1 MCCKEY
7 ARNFKE
13 SKQWVQNIAALSILI
28 QLRSRVD
35 DRKTSKEALIRLV
48 RKLLGKKKK
57 SASHLIILAISL
69 WIEKGSSVAEK
80 SVT

>member
-57 SASHLIILAISL
+57 CEPFDNLIAISL
-69 WIEKGSSVAEK
+69 EIKNGSSVAEK
-80 SVT
+80 SIT

>member
-1 MCCKEY
+1 MGAK
-7 ARNFKE
+7 
-13 SKQWVQNIAALSILI
+13 NIAALSILI

-57 SASHLIILAISL
+57 SASHLII
-69 WIEKGSSVAEK
+69 
-80 SVT
+80 

>member
-57 SASHLIILAISL
+57 SASHLII
-69 WIEKGSSVAEK
+69 
-80 SVT
+80 

>member
-48 RKLLGKKKK
+48 YSKETFRKEKKVR
-57 SASHLIILAISL
+57 AI
-69 WIEKGSSVAEK
+69 
-80 SVT
+80 